1 MTTEEYHAV
10 ERVADVRPEF
20 ALPLNS
26 ERREAELVNISF
38 GYAQEVMSAPE
49 QYHPA
54 LVAACEEVDRDAA
67 RQYVAAAGYVDPF
80 PWRAYEILLAP
91 DCHPANNV
99 KAAQRLADMLAGNV
113 PSVEQLEVL
122 LRVAKSK
129 GYKPKAGAGDAREA
143 FLRAKEKRESAARK
157 AKAELTEAV
166 KDEVRERLLKGQTQ
180 RYIMDKVG
188 VAKGTVQRIKASL

>member
-1 MTTEEYHAV
+1 MSIQNFHAV
-10 ERVADVRPEF
+10 ERVVDVRPDY
-20 ALPLNS
+20 ALPLGA
-26 ERREAELVNISF
+26 ERRKAEPVSISLQ
-38 GYAQEVMSAPE
+38 YAQEVLKHPKSYRPE
-49 QYHPA
+49 V
-54 LVAACEEVDRDAA
+54 VAACEEVDRDAA

-80 PWRAYEILLAP
+80 PWRAYEVLLAP
-91 DCHPANNV
+91 DSYPANNV
-99 KAAQRLADMLAGNV
+99 KAARRLADMLAGNV
-113 PSVEQLEVL
+113 PAAEQLEVL
-122 LRVAKSK
+122 LRIAKSK

-180 RYIMDKVG
+180 RYIMDKLG